1 VRLESLMAVLA
12 LELRSDSA
20 QRAFE
25 QARAQNIELQRH
37 DTLMALLAA
46 LASRDPDC
54 QVEKDRLLRVLLALS
69 RLSSWPRLW
78 KSVLLYVFLP
88 SLCLVRRRYKAPEL
102 SADDLDGALWNVF
115 IEIVESYPLDRR
127 SIAAGIVLDT
137 RKRFRKHIQAEEE
150 KRRTFEEFLHAFEQL
165 PPEVRATASV
175 AETGPL
181 MQLDDTDRREMRA
194 VLRQCPGLTE
204 EDADLIWETDVCGVQ
219 LLEYIRAREGAD
231 LDAESLKRTHAR
243 LRSQKSRAKKPLYKN
258 LLKNLGAGC
267 HISGSE
273 RLISG

>member
-12 LELRSDSA
+12 LELRSDTA

-25 QARAQNIELQRH
+25 QARAQNIELQRY

-46 LASRDPDC
+46 LASRDPDY
-54 QVEKDRLLRVLLALS
+54 QAAKDRLLRVLLALS
-69 RLSSWPRLW
+69 RLGSWPRLW
-78 KSVLLYVFLP
+78 KTVLLYVFLP
-88 SLCLVRRRYKAPEL
+88 SLCLVRSRYKAPEL

-127 SIAAGIVLDT
+127 SIAAGVVLDT
-137 RKRFRKHIQAEEE
+137 RKRFRKHIQAEAER
-150 KRRTFEEFLHAFEQL
+150 RRTFEEFLHAFEQL
-165 PPEVRATASV
+165 PPEVRASASV

-181 MQLDDTDRREMRA
+181 MQLDDTDRSEMQA

-219 LLEYIRAREGAD
+219 LLDYIRTREGAD

-243 LRSQKSRAKKPLYKN
+243 LRTRKSRVKMPLYEN
-258 LLKNLGAGC
+258 LKKISRAGC